1 MSEELKVD
9 CDECKDL
16 GFARNLAAQMKEG
29 YGRHNSNLSFRDRRG
44 SFMAEYRH
52 AINLRAIADAPVFF
66 VRESNEVRVIGRF
79 GERPLRS
86 RMEFCQIGDACPVRE
101 GDPDGLLAKY
111 LVPPRP
117 MFDVAQECPPFETVQ
132 TWTFERV
139 RTRLT
144 NDNGLTWQDEYF
156 WKRIE

>member
-9 CDECKDL
+9 CGECKDL

-44 SFMAEYRH
+44 SFIAEYCH
-52 AINLRAIADAPVFF
+52 AINPSLIAHAPVFF
-66 VRESNEVRVIGRF
+66 VRESNEARVIGRF

-101 GDPDGLLAKY
+101 GDADALVVKY
-111 LVPPRP
+111 IPPVPAIFNEAHTS
-117 MFDVAQECPPFETVQ
+117 MTKLT
-132 TWTFERV
+132 TWTFEKV